1 MENLKAGD
9 RILNQKGVPRK
20 QSNHQ
25 QHLTIIIIIIIV
37 IISITAAAIHVLISN
52 SIADL
57 ILNSTFLIFSVEWPQ
72 PRKELSASYSS
83 GPSYPFVC
91 LMAMLD

>member
-52 SIADL
+52 SIAD
-57 ILNSTFLIFSVEWPQ
+57 I
-72 PRKELSASYSS
+72 
-83 GPSYPFVC
+83 
-91 LMAMLD
+91 